1 MLDQEKSKL
10 SLAQVYEQE
19 FLKVAE
25 AKEKAPAPSLLHKD
39 TEDTPKVSSS
49 SWRRPSGGTCHSFLR
64 RQRTLPRF

>member
-1 MLDQEKSKL
+1 VLDQEKSKL

-39 TEDTPKVSSS
+39 TEDTPKVSS
-49 SWRRPSGGTCHSFLR
+49 
-64 RQRTLPRF
+64 